1 LSVWCWDTQLTSSLS
16 SCMSLQGWRACFYLC
31 PSAGRK
37 LEPQRQHGDTEIPQS
52 SEITG
57 KCKTLQTQQV
67 ASKKSGPQLSTHLS
81 TCLYSH
87 SKQNPAVWQ
96 EIVWPC
102 IRCNRCPHSLSDRL
116 QSFVLLFKWLQ
127 IINCVMINNEYTI
140 ISVVKVLIL
149 TLEILLFEKRR
160 SCFVFI

>member
-1 LSVWCWDTQLTSSLS
+1 MLGHTADLLSELLHEPP
-16 SCMSLQGWRACFYLC
+16 G
-31 PSAGRK
+31 
-37 LEPQRQHGDTEIPQS
+37 LESMLLFVSFSRQKVGASKARQHGDTEIPQS

-96 EIVWPC
+96 EIV
-102 IRCNRCPHSLSDRL
+102 
-116 QSFVLLFKWLQ
+116 
-127 IINCVMINNEYTI
+127 
-140 ISVVKVLIL
+140 
-149 TLEILLFEKRR
+149 
-160 SCFVFI
+160 